1 MNVAECSPADP
12 EKLNDFHNWADFNDR
27 QISQIMK
34 CMYSRMS
41 HMIVAVVFL
50 FSVYHDHDPII
61 KIPDHAMQN
70 LKVVFIS
77 TFYLYPPFTF
87 WQKIH

>member
-1 MNVAECSPADP
+1 MQQTNHERLLSSEHSCCCSWIVNVAECSPADP
-12 EKLNDFHNWADFNDR
+12 EKLNGFHNWADFNDR

-50 FSVYHDHDPII
+50 FII
-61 KIPDHAMQN
+61 IMIMIQ
-70 LKVVFIS
+70 
-77 TFYLYPPFTF
+77 
-87 WQKIH
+87 